1 MTAIGHPIVG
11 DGKYGG
17 QDAFLTGGLSRK
29 LHLHARRL
37 KIDSPAGGAIDVT
50 ADLPEHFRQSLETL
64 GFEIAAG
71 NRAAVVAPQ
80 RPKSPSKPKR
90 DTRRGERRQR
100 SRR

>member
-1 MTAIGHPIVG
+1 MTAIGYPILG

-37 KIDSPAGGAIDVT
+37 KIDSPADGAIDVT
-50 ADLPEHFRQSLETL
+50 ADPPEHFRQSLETL

-71 NRAAVVAPQ
+71 NRAAVVPPQ
-80 RPKSPSKPKR
+80 RPKSPSRPKR